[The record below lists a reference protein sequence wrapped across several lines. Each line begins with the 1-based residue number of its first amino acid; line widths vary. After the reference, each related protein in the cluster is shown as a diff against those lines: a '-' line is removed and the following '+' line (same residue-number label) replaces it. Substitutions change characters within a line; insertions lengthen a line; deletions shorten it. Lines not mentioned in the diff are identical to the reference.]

1 MQIQL
6 VNIIGMAVAV
16 IMLYQS
22 VRLVR
27 LGKESVLEFLIWT
40 VFGGSLFVV
49 SFSRGLGLDQFV
61 EVLDRSLRL
70 LGLSGGIDGLFVLGF
85 LGLLLLLLYIYTN
98 MKENEKEIE
107 KLNQELAIL
116 EFEHEKSVTEDGR
129 KRSQSVEVSSQ
140 DD

>member
-1 MQIQL
+1 MQINL
-6 VNIIGMAVAV
+6 INILGMAVAV

-49 SFSRGLGLDQFV
+49 SFSRGLGLSQFL
-61 EVLDRSLRL
+61 ETLDGGLRL

-85 LGLLLLLLYIYTN
+85 LGVLLLLLYIYTN
-98 MKENEKEIE
+98 VKANEREIE

-116 EFEHEKSVTEDGR
+116 EFEHRDAVTEDGR
-129 KRSQSVEVSSQ
+129 KGAQRVEVSSQ

>member
-1 MQIQL
+1 MQINL
-6 VNIIGMAVAV
+6 INILGMAVAV

-49 SFSRGLGLDQFV
+49 SLSRGLGLSQLL
-61 EVLDRSLRL
+61 ETLDGGLRL

-98 MKENEKEIE
+98 VKANEKEIE

-116 EFEHEKSVTEDGR
+116 EFEHRDAVTEDGH
-129 KRSQSVEVSSQ
+129 KGAQHVEVSSQ

>member
-6 VNIIGMAVAV
+6 INVLGMTVAG

-27 LGKESVLEFLIWT
+27 MGKESVLEFLIWV
-40 VFGGSLFVV
+40 VFGLGLFAV
-49 SFSRGLGLDQFV
+49 SFSRGLGLSTFLRA
-61 EVLDRSLRL
+61 LDHGLWL

-85 LGLLLLLLYIYTN
+85 LGLLLLLLYMYTN
-98 MKENEKEIE
+98 VKANEKEIE

-116 EFEHEKSVTEDGR
+116 QFEHEDAVAPDGR
-129 KRSQSVEVSSQ
+129 NGTYAADISAHDE
-140 DD
+140 